1 MKKTILSAALLLC
14 AALQF
19 SCEHYEGENGAAY
32 SKYMI
37 NCYIECENF
46 SLKSLDQT
54 LKLRFEGKAINPG
67 NFDEFYPI
75 ARANNDTT
83 YNRELVNLRYV
94 SINDSL
100 SHISIVCDKDIN
112 PNHPAGT
119 ELNDIFTFKAKTVYN
134 IIQQNYNSYEAEK
147 IEIPAKEVNFAK
159 TRIIHPECELV
170 LNQLPE
176 KSGTYTFEVT
186 IKLSEKTLKNTVTM
200 EF

>member
-1 MKKTILSAALLLC
+1 M
-14 AALQF
+14 
-19 SCEHYEGENGAAY
+19 N
-32 SKYMI
+32 
-37 NCYIECENF
+37 
-46 SLKSLDQT
+46 
-54 LKLRFEGKAINPG
+54 
-67 NFDEFYPI
+67 
-75 ARANNDTT
+75 
-83 YNRELVNLRYV
+83 
-94 SINDSL
+94 
-100 SHISIVCDKDIN
+100 
-112 PNHPAGT
+112 
-119 ELNDIFTFKAKTVYN
+119 N